1 MQENFEPK
9 QQNFA
14 PIKGRILQYIDSQNI
29 SREKFFLKIGASK
42 SNFSKSALK
51 SEVSATIVSN
61 ICVQNPELS
70 ADWLLTGRG
79 EMLKIKEYS
88 MGIDKDFDMAS
99 ECSTPYGVQKSCEL
113 CKEKDKRI
121 EELKEQIKI
130 LKDQL
135 IILQSLIKGIK

>member
-1 MQENFEPK
+1 
-9 QQNFA
+9 
-14 PIKGRILQYIDSQNI
+14 
-29 SREKFFLKIGASK
+29 
-42 SNFSKSALK
+42 
-51 SEVSATIVSN
+51 
-61 ICVQNPELS
+61 
-70 ADWLLTGRG
+70 
-79 EMLKIKEYS
+79 

-99 ECSTPYGVQKSCEL
+99 ECSTPYGVQKTCEL

>member
-88 MGIDKDFDMAS
+88 MGCA
-99 ECSTPYGVQKSCEL
+99 
-113 CKEKDKRI
+113 
-121 EELKEQIKI
+121 
-130 LKDQL
+130 
-135 IILQSLIKGIK
+135 

>member
-1 MQENFEPK
+1 MQEK
-9 QQNFA
+9 
-14 PIKGRILQYIDSQNI
+14 
-29 SREKFFLKIGASK
+29 
-42 SNFSKSALK
+42 
-51 SEVSATIVSN
+51 
-61 ICVQNPELS
+61 
-70 ADWLLTGRG
+70 
-79 EMLKIKEYS
+79 MLKIKEYS

-99 ECSTPYGVQKSCEL
+99 ESSTPYGVQKPCEL